1 MIRYMKLVK
10 LLFVSALATGLFVA
24 CGEGD
29 VQDILS
35 YKTTLTASPQSQ
47 KLGTDGK
54 ASVTFKLAVFGM
66 NNAQEDIS
74 KYTGTV
80 SFSATGGAVS
90 PASATTDASGNITVV
105 FTAPNTQNF
114 EGGTVTAELKKLQE
128 NKKDGIFQQGA
139 LATATATIEPMA
151 DSDEPISIAERLK
164 GNTYVVQKKGE
175 TAVEYPLSQQDSQWY
190 IGRSYTDKTQQAI
203 KVYFMDEDPK
213 QSTMGWA
220 SCELPLEIANKL
232 TTINQE
238 FYQKYPWAA
247 AKIGTFR
254 TGKDVAAHVAGQGGN
269 VKLDGSS
276 QIWLKEYKTKGY
288 SGLYQFLFVLVFENE
303 SYDSATQT
311 TVPDGEYTIIGNA
324 IVEEYSPKLDYFR
337 MEPATDWVQ
346 VGKSI
351 KVEADWSDGADFD
364 ISKVKLVGQ
373 TKGYSSSEDTDEGY
387 FTWNASTSTLTAVK
401 SSDNV
406 KVYLKFRYEGT
417 ELGTTCQIATGPGW
431 EFTSFSFDPAR
442 LVMDKY
448 NSMYLTVDDYAPK
461 SVGSWDGAA
470 IEIDPATNTDEAFYY
485 DSAIHKLYNFSG
497 KAGQTYNLRFRIRNN
512 YSVTAP
518 LEVYVVDQKPRSF
531 TITYLHN
538 NDYIHDDNIHGVC
551 NYGMGLSLGVITSPE
566 DCYWNW
572 ADVELEPGYDNG
584 FSFSGHGGRDDHP
597 KLIRTTSNPGGGT
610 SLGVQMIFRLKWDH
624 SIKSTIYIDHN

>member
-10 LLFVSALATGLFVA
+10 LLFVSALAAGLFVA

-29 VQDILS
+29 VQDIFS

-47 KLGTDGK
+47 KLGIDGK

-66 NNAQEDIS
+66 NNVQEDIS

-105 FTAPNTQNF
+105 FTAPNPKNF
-114 EGGTVTAELKKLQE
+114 EGGTVTAVLKKLQE
-128 NKKDGIFQQGA
+128 NVKDGVFQQGS

-164 GNTYVVQKKGE
+164 DNTYVVQKKGE
-175 TAVEYPLSQQDSQWY
+175 TAVEYPLSQQDSRWY
-190 IGRSYTDKTQQAI
+190 VGRASMDKTKQAI
-203 KVYFMDEDPK
+203 KVELMDEDPET
-213 QSTMGWA
+213 STMGW
-220 SCELPLEIANKL
+220 SMSELPLEIANKL

-247 AKIGTFR
+247 TKFGTFR
-254 TGKDVAAHVAGQGGN
+254 TGADVNAHVGEGGN

-288 SGLYQFLFVLVFENE
+288 SGLYQLLFIFVFTNQ
-303 SYDSATQT
+303 SWDSNTQT
-311 TVPDGEYTIIGNA
+311 YIQGDEYTIYGNA
-324 IVEEYSPKLDYFR
+324 IVEEDFPKLDYFR

-346 VGKSI
+346 VGKSV

-373 TKGYSSSEDTDEGY
+373 TKGSSSSEDVDEGY

-401 SSDNV
+401 SSDDV
-406 KVYLKFRYEGT
+406 KVYLKVRYEGT
-417 ELGTTCQIATGPGW
+417 ELGTTCQVASGPGW

-448 NSMYLTVDDYAPK
+448 DVMGVTVGDYAPK
-461 SVGSWDGAA
+461 NVGSWTSAA
-470 IEIDPATNTDEAFYY
+470 IELDPSTNPDGAFYY
-485 DSAIHKLYNFSG
+485 DNGKLYNFSG
-497 KAGQTYNLRFRIRNN
+497 KTGQTYNLRFRIRSN

-518 LEVYVVDQKPRSF
+518 LDVYVVDQKPYSF
-531 TITYLHN
+531 TITYKYN
-538 NDYIHDDNIHGVC
+538 NDFINDTNKHGVC
-551 NYGMGLSLGVITSPE
+551 NYGMGLELGVITNPT

-584 FSFSGHGGRDDHP
+584 FSFSGFGGRDDHP

-610 SLGVQMIFRLKWDH
+610 SPGVQMVFRLKWDH
-624 SIKSTIYIDHN
+624 SMTSTIYIDHN